1 MNEDV
6 PSRRRGIMSGH
17 RVESRPAHPHSAA
30 IISDGAWLG
39 LFVATQGVMIA
50 LVLLWPHSPWLP
62 FLCDAV
68 MSALTF
74 FFAADRLRSA
84 KPEVRLIWIMLLIA
98 MALLSIG
105 HLLQFWVLLDAETG
119 LPPALQLA
127 KVSAWGFTWYSAF
140 VSARVPFLFL
150 FAQIEE
156 NDDRPYFRVIDGLQS
171 VLIIGLIVVVYSPGL
186 LGAPPLPPFQTVI
199 LLSLVFPLLSFFGL
213 MNWLGRAPGY
223 GRQLV
228 GALTLYLLTKSLANL
243 VANVIANPTYLALG
257 NAPLLQEA
265 RSAPVMALVFET
277 LPHVIFVMAALYP
290 LRPARPL
297 LSGNQRETIR
307 FLNPVCFTITSLCL
321 AFAVGRYNKLLG
333 GALVLLSVL
342 LYVLRSAKWQSDF
355 RRLKAE
361 TAAAEQARTDFL
373 LDINHEI
380 RSPLTS
386 ISLSASRLNREAGLS
401 VDQAVMAKALH
412 KGAEFVISTLN
423 DILDM
428 SRIESAAFRVPL
440 KPFDAGPV
448 IGEVVELLELQAEHR
463 NIGIDWRGVPGPPLL
478 GDAKRLRQVLTNILA
493 NAIRHAP
500 QHSKIIVEMKPVSW
514 SDGPAGRIT
523 VTDFGEGIPQSK
535 QELLFRR
542 FSQLGENV
550 AGSSGLGLAISSA
563 LVHAM
568 GGMIGF
574 ESEPGRTSFW
584 VELRLAGLE
593 KRE

>member
-1 MNEDV
+1 M
-6 PSRRRGIMSGH
+6 
-17 RVESRPAHPHSAA
+17 
-30 IISDGAWLG
+30 ISDRAWLG

-50 LVLLWPHSPWLP
+50 LVVLWPRITWLP

-74 FFAADRLRSA
+74 FFAAERLRSA
-84 KPEVRLIWIMLLIA
+84 KPEVRLIWTMLLIA
-98 MALLSIG
+98 MALLTIG

-119 LPPALQLA
+119 LPAALQLA
-127 KVSAWGFTWYSAF
+127 KVSAGGFTWYSAF

-156 NDDRPYFRVIDGLQS
+156 NDDRRYFRVIDLLQS
-171 VLIIGLIVVVYSPGL
+171 VLIIGLIIIVYSPGL
-186 LGAPPLPPFQTVI
+186 VGASPLAPNQTVI
-199 LLSLVFPLLSFFGL
+199 LLSLVFPMLTFFGAI
-213 MNWLGRAPGY
+213 NWLGRAPGY

-228 GALTLYLLTKSLANL
+228 GALTLYLLAKS
-243 VANVIANPTYLALG
+243 VANAVANAIANPAALALG
-257 NAPLLQEA
+257 HAPLLQEA
-265 RSAPVMALVFET
+265 RNAPVLALAFET
-277 LPHVIFVMAALYP
+277 LPHVIFVMAALHQF
-290 LRPARPL
+290 RPGRL
-297 LSGNQRETIR
+297 VLSDSQRENIR
-307 FLNPVCFTITSLCL
+307 FLNPVCFTIASLCL

-333 GALVLLSVL
+333 GALILLSVL

-355 RRLKAE
+355 RRLKVE

-380 RSPLTS
+380 RSPLDS
-386 ISLSASRLNREAGLS
+386 ISLNASRLNREAGLS
-401 VDQAVMAKALH
+401 VDQALMAKTLH

-428 SRIESAAFRVPL
+428 SRMDAGALRVPL
-440 KPFDAGPV
+440 KAFDPGPV
-448 IGEVVELLELQAEHR
+448 MGEVVDLLELQAEHR
-463 NIGIDWRGVPGPPLL
+463 DIVIDWRVAPSPLLL

-493 NAIRHAP
+493 NAIRYAP
-500 QHSKIIVEMKPVSW
+500 QHSKIVVEMKSVSW
-514 SDGPAGRIT
+514 SDGPACRIT

-535 QELLFRR
+535 QESLFRR

-563 LVHAM
+563 LMKAM

-584 VELRLAGLE
+584 VELRQAQPE
-593 KRE
+593 SVTV